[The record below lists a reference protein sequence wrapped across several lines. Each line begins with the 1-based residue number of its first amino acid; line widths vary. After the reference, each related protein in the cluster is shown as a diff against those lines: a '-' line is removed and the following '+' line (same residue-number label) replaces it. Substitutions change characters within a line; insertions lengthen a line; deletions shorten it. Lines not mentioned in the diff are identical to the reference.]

1 MIYLNSNFKKMW
13 DNLSVDEINNELIY
27 CQSLIDV
34 DSEVEEKYST
44 ECFDTKSC
52 NLNFISKL
60 KIKYMYLWNT
70 AVQITHDKDENLN
83 FCSDFLKKIIK
94 LKEENVP
101 ANEALNMLKEN
112 LND

>member
-1 MIYLNSNFKKMW
+1 
-13 DNLSVDEINNELIY
+13 
-27 CQSLIDV
+27 
-34 DSEVEEKYST
+34 
-44 ECFDTKSC
+44 
-52 NLNFISKL
+52 
-60 KIKYMYLWNT
+60 MYLWNT